1 MTRLFAEAFNA
12 CDLDALAR
20 LLAEDATSEVV
31 GSDFGV
37 QRGPE
42 EIRDGALA
50 HVREDGELVARAHG
64 DGLVLFVSAGA
75 LEMAVALTEQEGR
88 LTALRFHTLWHDRER
103 LEELARESGQALAEA
118 T

>member
-1 MTRLFAEAFNA
+1 MNQLFVDAFNA
-12 CDLDALAR
+12 RDLDALAR
-20 LLAEDATSEVV
+20 LLAEHATSEVV

-50 HVREDGELVARAHG
+50 HVREEGELVARAHG
-64 DGLVLFVSAGA
+64 DGLVLFVSGGA
-75 LEMAVALTEQEGR
+75 LEMAVALIERDGR
-88 LTALRFHTLWHDRER
+88 LTSLRFPTRWHDRKR
-103 LEELARESGQALAEA
+103 LEGLAREAGLALPDA